1 MSSVTAISAGTG
13 DILALATSPPAGE
26 DFEMSDPVVLSIQV
40 GRPVTMGDEAA
51 SEPMDRRWTSGIV
64 KQPVSGRVWVG
75 CTNLEG
81 DGQADVLNHGG
92 REKAVLAY
100 AAGHY
105 PAWREELGRPDLPFG
120 AFGENLTID
129 GLDETSVCIGDVYA
143 VGGAKVQVSQPRK
156 PCWKL
161 ARRWNLKD
169 LPVRV
174 QQTGRGGWYL
184 RVLGEGFIE
193 PGNSFALRERPCPR
207 WTVSLANDLF
217 YRRRGS
223 PEDLAGLA
231 ECPLLS
237 PNWRD
242 SLGRRISGKTDSDP
256 RGRLIGPNEDD

>member
-1 MSSVTAISAGTG
+1 
-13 DILALATSPPAGE
+13 
-26 DFEMSDPVVLSIQV
+26 MSDPILLSIQV
-40 GRPVTMGDEAA
+40 GRPVARGDEGA
-51 SEPMDRRWTSGIV
+51 SDPMQRRWTSGIV
-64 KQPVSGRVWVG
+64 KQSVTGPVRLGR
-75 CTNLEG
+75 TNLDG
-81 DGQADVLNHGG
+81 DGQADLRNHGG
-92 REKAVLAY
+92 LEKAVLAY

-105 PAWREELGRPDLPFG
+105 AIWREELALPDLPFG

-161 ARRWNLKD
+161 ARRWKLKD

-184 RVLGEGFIE
+184 RVLDEGFIE
-193 PGNSFALRERPCPR
+193 PGQAFALRERPCPR
-207 WTVSLANDLF
+207 WTVSLANDLL
-217 YRRRGS
+217 YRRRVS

-231 ECPLLS
+231 ACPLLS
-237 PNWRD
+237 PTWRD
-242 SLGRRISGKTDSDP
+242 SLGRRISGQTDSDP

>member
-1 MSSVTAISAGTG
+1 MSSVTAISGG
-13 DILALATSPPAGE
+13 NRDILALATSPPAGE

-120 AFGENLTID
+120 AFGENLTIA
-129 GLDETSVCIGDVYA
+129 GLDENSVCIGDVYTL
-143 VGGAKVQVSQPRK
+143 GESTFQVSQPRK

-161 ARRWNLKD
+161 ARRWKLGD
-169 LPVRV
+169 LSARV

-184 RVLGEGFIE
+184 RVLGEGFVE
-193 PGNSFALRERPCPR
+193 AGQAFSLRERPCPR
-207 WTVSLANDLF
+207 WTVALANDLI
-217 YRRRGS
+217 YRRRVS
-223 PEDLAGLA
+223 PEDLSGLA
-231 ECPLLS
+231 ACPL
-237 PNWRD
+237 
-242 SLGRRISGKTDSDP
+242 
-256 RGRLIGPNEDD
+256 RLPVFRVKNH